1 MIEQRRQ
8 RRLDAL
14 VADHGLAVREFIDR
28 ASALDA
34 TRWLT
39 PRAEGKWTP
48 AQETKHVLLAYDE
61 FIRQLREA
69 TSMRRRG
76 NALRRAIS
84 RVIGL
89 TSILWLK
96 RIPVA
101 VNAPREVRPDWVDT
115 PSAELLEALQLR
127 SQEFDTAFVRTW
139 HAEPRRRMSHYLFGA
154 LSLDQG
160 IRLVSVHTRH
170 HAAFLPP
177 SPPGSTAP

>member
-28 ASALDA
+28 ASTLDA

-69 TSMRRRG
+69 TPMRRRG

-89 TSILWLK
+89 TSIL
-96 RIPVA
+96 
-101 VNAPREVRPDWVDT
+101 
-115 PSAELLEALQLR
+115 
-127 SQEFDTAFVRTW
+127 
-139 HAEPRRRMSHYLFGA
+139 
-154 LSLDQG
+154 
-160 IRLVSVHTRH
+160 
-170 HAAFLPP
+170 
-177 SPPGSTAP
+177 